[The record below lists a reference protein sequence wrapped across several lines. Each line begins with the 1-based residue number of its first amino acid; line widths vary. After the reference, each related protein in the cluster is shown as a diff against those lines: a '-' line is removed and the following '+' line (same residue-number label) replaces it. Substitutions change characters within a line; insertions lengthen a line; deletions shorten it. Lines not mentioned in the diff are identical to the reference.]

1 MSKAVK
7 EKKVEEKIIRLTLPI
22 PEKVYNVLKA
32 MSEKEERSL
41 TSQII
46 YILKTNSIQE
56 ESK

>member
-22 PEKVYNVLKA
+22 PEKVYNALKA